1 MNYEK
6 KVMESAYE
14 ILKKGDFV
22 WSTEFKDEMKHQLL
36 DLLLDYFTDIEHYE
50 KCAFIHKLSIKLENK
65 NENISERIITGS
77 TKC

>member
-14 ILKKGDFV
+14 ILMKGDFV
-22 WSTEFKDEMKHQLL
+22 WSTDYKDEMKHQLL
-36 DLLLDYFTDIEHYE
+36 NLLLDYFTDIEHYE